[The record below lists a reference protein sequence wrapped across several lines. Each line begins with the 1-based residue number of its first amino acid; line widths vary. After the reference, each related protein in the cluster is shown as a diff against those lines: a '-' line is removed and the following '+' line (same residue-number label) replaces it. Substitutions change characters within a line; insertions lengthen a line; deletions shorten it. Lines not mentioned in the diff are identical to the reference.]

1 VIGLFW
7 PALAAAAGIHVATL
21 HGSINPGSA
30 EYVLESLKAAQSGDA
45 FVLEIDTPGGL
56 ISSSRLII
64 EGIAQSKVPVVV
76 WVTPNGAA
84 ATSAGALIALSA
96 TKIAMHSGTNLGA
109 AHPVNGN
116 GDDIKGDM
124 RLKIVNDTAALAR
137 AQATLHGRDPR
148 VAEEIV
154 TKSRSFSPEEA
165 IAAHVADFVADDLAS
180 VLKKAGLPAAAEIRH
195 PMSLRQS
202 FVNFL
207 SDPNVSAVLI
217 SLGGLAVWAEVSSG
231 FSSIAAGVVGVL
243 AFVLGFVSLQTLPV
257 TLGGE
262 ILLVM
267 GFALLAVEG
276 FVTSHGALSA
286 GAVIS
291 ILLGGLFLIDPSSGS
306 MHVSLLVL
314 LPLVAALAL
323 VLGTMG
329 YAIARDRNHL
339 GIANPLLGAEATV
352 SVGGKNGK
360 AYVNGELW
368 NFESVEELTE
378 GERTVVER
386 TKGLKIYLKRR
397 T

>member
-137 AQATLHGRDPR
+137 AQATLHGRDEHA
-148 VAEEIV
+148 AEEIV

-329 YAIARDRNHL
+329 YAIARDRKHL

-368 NFESVEELTE
+368 NFESVEELSN

-386 TKGLKIYLKRR
+386 TEGLKIYLKRR